1 MKQFENFFYK
11 MENFGYYVFD
21 SVLSAQELINIRK
34 DLLNHQ
40 EYCKSIYSKNGI
52 TEGMDGCAHH
62 TIGKNDS
69 IDDFLYNFYLD
80 DYIRAYFDSEYILN
94 TIGGINNI
102 PHTNNAYEHGLKFH
116 RDVRTYS
123 GDFKFMLNM
132 IVFIDDFTKKN
143 GATKVVPGTHKSEK
157 KPSLEYLEQ
166 NSIQVVGKEGTIV
179 LFNSNLWHSA
189 APNLT
194 NKPRRALTLNFSRA
208 FIKQQMDYP
217 RMLGESF
224 AKNEKMRQLLGYNS
238 RIPCNHDEWYQ
249 PPSKRMYKPGQG

>member
-102 PHTNNAYEHGLKFH
+102 PQGGGSCATTSSTCSTLRSA
-116 RDVRTYS
+116 
-123 GDFKFMLNM
+123 FK
-132 IVFIDDFTKKN
+132 
-143 GATKVVPGTHKSEK
+143 
-157 KPSLEYLEQ
+157 Y
-166 NSIQVVGKEGTIV
+166 VGC
-179 LFNSNLWHSA
+179 FC
-189 APNLT
+189 
-194 NKPRRALTLNFSRA
+194 
-208 FIKQQMDYP
+208 D
-217 RMLGESF
+217 
-224 AKNEKMRQLLGYNS
+224 
-238 RIPCNHDEWYQ
+238 
-249 PPSKRMYKPGQG
+249 

>member
-102 PHTNNAYEHGLKFH
+102 PHTNNAYEHGLNFIAMFEH
-116 RDVRTYS
+116 TAGILNLCLTTCLNDSSVVRERPHS
-123 GDFKFMLNM
+123 SIFMSIKARRWCL
-132 IVFIDDFTKKN
+132 FA
-143 GATKVVPGTHKSEK
+143 ATKC
-157 KPSLEYLEQ
+157 L
-166 NSIQVVGKEGTIV
+166 
-179 LFNSNLWHSA
+179 
-189 APNLT
+189 
-194 NKPRRALTLNFSRA
+194 
-208 FIKQQMDYP
+208 
-217 RMLGESF
+217 
-224 AKNEKMRQLLGYNS
+224 
-238 RIPCNHDEWYQ
+238 
-249 PPSKRMYKPGQG
+249 